1 MNMQLAATSAQGT
14 RHEPISVDSRGPVGS
29 ACRRLG
35 AALIYFLSV
44 VLVASA
50 AAKLIPIPQVASQ
63 MAELG
68 FAGTRLTFIAVLE
81 IISAVL
87 FAFPRGRWIGLL
99 MVSAYLGGAI
109 ATHIGHG
116 QFLKLQPEIVLAL
129 IWLATWLRHPKVF
142 HRAN

>member
-1 MNMQLAATSAQGT
+1 MNMQLAATSIHGT
-14 RHEPISVDSRGPVGS
+14 RHEPITVDRPRAVSSARRRAGTVLVG
-29 ACRRLG
+29 
-35 AALIYFLSV
+35 FLSV

-50 AAKLIPIPQVASQ
+50 AAKLIPIPEVGSQ

-68 FAGTRLTFIAVLE
+68 FAGSRLTFIAVLE
-81 IISAVL
+81 ISSAVL
-87 FAFPRGRWIGLL
+87 FAFPRSRWIGLL

-129 IWLATWLRHPKVF
+129 IWLATWLRHPQVF